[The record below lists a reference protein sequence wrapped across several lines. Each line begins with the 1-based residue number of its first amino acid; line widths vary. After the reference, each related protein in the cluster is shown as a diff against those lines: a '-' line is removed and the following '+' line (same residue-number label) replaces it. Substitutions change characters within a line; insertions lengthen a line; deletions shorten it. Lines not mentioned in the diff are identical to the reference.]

1 MPENQPNWLAPL
13 VYQKRAWNFYNVCH
27 FNHPMSFCSR
37 VIYYNHSLFWQ
48 RVFSFTDHPVSGNDC
63 SNKQVMVLSL
73 CDLCM
78 PVFPSRCSVCVC
90 VCVFCMCLDASLL
103 PRLCDCN
110 HVSLS
115 VSCLLNL
122 WPSTMKRC
130 FSMLYSLQPL
140 TSEPKS
146 KIRKKKKKSFIFSE
160 W

>member
-90 VCVFCMCLDASLL
+90 VCVSFVCAWMPRCCLVFVTVTMSVFLSLVCWICGQVQWKDAFLCCTAYNLL
-103 PRLCDCN
+103 QVN
-110 HVSLS
+110 QKV
-115 VSCLLNL
+115 
-122 WPSTMKRC
+122 K
-130 FSMLYSLQPL
+130 
-140 TSEPKS
+140 
-146 KIRKKKKKSFIFSE
+146 
-160 W
+160 